1 MYFNDVI
8 DEKLTKNSQENI
20 EKVPKLNFKVFQQFE
35 ERNNNKM
42 PTILN
47 QNQKKVFNLINQNK
61 NFKTN
66 VYKQLNLMNNNDNN
80 NNNNNNN
87 NF

>member
-1 MYFNDVI
+1 MYFNDVV
-8 DEKLTKNSQENI
+8 DEKLSKNSKENI

-42 PTILN
+42 STILN

-66 VYKQLNLMNNNDNN
+66 VYKQLNLMNNNNDNN
-80 NNNNNNN
+80 NNNNN
-87 NF
+87 F